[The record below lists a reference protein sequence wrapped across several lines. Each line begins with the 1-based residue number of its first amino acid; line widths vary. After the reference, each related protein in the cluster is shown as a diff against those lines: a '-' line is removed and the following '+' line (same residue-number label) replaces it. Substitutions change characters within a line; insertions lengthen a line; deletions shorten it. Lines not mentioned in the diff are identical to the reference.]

1 MATTNSNFKVK
12 NGLDAGGNIS
22 TTGNMSISLG
32 SDIVGSTLRGSNGQ
46 TANLQ
51 NWQTWNGTTATTV
64 ASVTSGGSIYSAG
77 NLGAGSLTALSTARL
92 SVSAA
97 ASGIGVI
104 VRGNATTPGN
114 LQEWQ
119 DSATNILSNVTGT
132 GVIRST
138 LSMQA
143 LGMQS
148 VSDGSQSMGF
158 SANRN
163 VQIGATTGVYGG
175 GSGVIGIT
183 NATTAPTTA
192 PTGGGILYVDTG
204 ALKYRGTS
212 GTAAT
217 IVNADGTMAAGG
229 SFTGGT
235 LTSNLTLATGTT
247 SVSPLTFASGTNLT
261 TVTAGV
267 VEYDGTVFYQT
278 SNTNPG
284 RALATQNY
292 YYASSADYFPDFSTS
307 GAVKSMLGGATT
319 GITLAAGTTYEY
331 EFYTTVRHQYITAT
345 GVSGTYAITSTTVS
359 GSPTVSVI
367 HQIDYGS
374 NTVGFT
380 TATTLSTV
388 RNTGSLAFSATIS
401 SGSRYNFLRVKGL
414 IRVTGTGT
422 VKIYP
427 GLSTDQVGAQDNV
440 WTVQS
445 GTVFKLTPIGNGT
458 VTTVGA
464 WA

>member
-1 MATTNSNFKVK
+1 MQLNGSDLGATIGANIHA
-12 NGLDAGGNIS
+12 AGGI
-22 TTGNMSISLG
+22 G
-32 SDIVGSTLRGSNGQ
+32 IVVRGASGQ
-46 TANLQ
+46 SVNLQ
-51 NWQTWNGTTATTV
+51 EWQTDTPTTV
-64 ASVTSGGSIYSAG
+64 ASVS
-77 NLGAGSLTALSTARL
+77 
-92 SVSAA
+92 
-97 ASGIGVI
+97 
-104 VRGNATTPGN
+104 
-114 LQEWQ
+114 Q
-119 DSATNILSNVTGT
+119 T
-132 GVIRST
+132 GVITTTGLT
-138 LSMQA
+138 LSSTTSPITLNA
-143 LGMQS
+143 S
-148 VSDGSQSMGF
+148 V
-158 SANRN
+158 
-163 VQIGATTGVYGG
+163 
-175 GSGVIGIT
+175 
-183 NATTAPTTA
+183 
-192 PTGGGILYVDTG
+192 
-204 ALKYRGTS
+204 GTS
-212 GTAAT
+212 GQVLTSAGAGAT
-217 IVNADGTMAAGG
+217 PTWTTVSGG

-235 LTSNLTLATGTT
+235 LTSDLVLAAGSGT
-247 SVSPLTFASGTNLT
+247 VEPLTFQTNSAT
-261 TVTAGV
+261 PTVTSGAMD
-267 VEYDGTVFYQT
+267 YDGVVFYQA